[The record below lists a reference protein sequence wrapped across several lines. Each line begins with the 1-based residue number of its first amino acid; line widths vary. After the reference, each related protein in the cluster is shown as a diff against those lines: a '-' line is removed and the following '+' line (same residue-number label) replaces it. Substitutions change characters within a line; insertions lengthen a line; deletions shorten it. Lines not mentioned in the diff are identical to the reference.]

1 MEYPLVPELP
11 LCPEE
16 PELPLDPGGS
26 TSPEVPL
33 LPLDPEE
40 PLEGIQLPQQSL
52 GSVERVSDRW
62 SLTDRQQSGREAHE
76 KNCDSA
82 QELVIYR

>member
-26 TSPEVPL
+26 TSLEVPL
-33 LPLDPEE
+33 LLLDPEE
-40 PLEGIQLPQQSL
+40 PLEGIQLPPQSL
-52 GSVERVSDRW
+52 RCVEYICDRW
-62 SLTDRQQSGREAHE
+62 SLTDRQQSGREADE
-76 KNCDSA
+76 ANCDRT
-82 QELVIYR
+82 QELVVYR